1 MAKRPTS
8 LEKILNRLEKLYGSQ
23 SPVGPTDAYE
33 MVLYRNAGYPQS
45 DERCTKGFEALKKA
59 IGLRPD
65 EILEVPHKRLAEVMR
80 AGGMIPEMRASRL
93 KEIAQIVNRE
103 FGGDLQT
110 LMKRPV
116 PEIKKALKKFPTISD
131 AGAEK
136 ILLFTSTAEVT
147 ALPSNCIHVPLRL
160 GYGVERKNWA
170 ASYREAQEA
179 VRSELPEEGDAYR
192 RAYLL
197 LKRHGEE
204 LCKSS
209 RPRCEQCPVS
219 EECLFYQKLRGGK
232 RE

>member
-1 MAKRPTS
+1 MAKRATR
-8 LEKILNRLEKLYGSQ
+8 LEKILNQLEKLYGSQ
-23 SPVGPTDAYE
+23 KPVGPADAYE

-45 DERCTKGFEALKKA
+45 DERCTKGFEALKKK
-59 IGLRPD
+59 IGLKPE
-65 EILEVPHKRLAEVMR
+65 EIVEVPHKRLAEVMR
-80 AGGMIPEMRASRL
+80 AGGMIPELRASRL
-93 KEIAQIVNRE
+93 KEIAQIVSSE
-103 FGGDLQT
+103 FGGDLHSV
-110 LMKRPV
+110 LKRPA
-116 PEIKKALKKFPTISD
+116 PEARKALKKFPTISD

-136 ILLFTSTAEVT
+136 ILLFTTAAALV

-179 VRSELPEEGDAYR
+179 VRAELPEEGDAYR

-204 LCKSS
+204 LCKST

-219 EECLFYQKLRGGK
+219 EECAYYRKTRGGT
-232 RE
+232 